1 VLTRLLRARGGA
13 AAIEYALLA
22 SMLAVSLVAVLL
34 ILGYNLGN
42 TLDRADPGQ
51 SRRIVVRS

>member
-1 VLTRLLRARGGA
+1 VLIRLLRARGGA

-34 ILGYNLGN
+34 ILGRNLDN
-42 TLDRADPGQ
+42 TLEEADSAQ
-51 SRRIVVRS
+51 ARRIVVRS